1 MKASET
7 AQQRS
12 QRVCGMFLDWWRRS
26 RVDAE
31 RILLVGT
38 NLNLLAKQLEDEKR
52 VVQWWSWFP
61 EDIEDPVSFPT
72 NEQVD
77 AAIIRIP
84 PEKDRLKL
92 VIEVVASR
100 LKPGGAMWLFGA
112 NDEGIKSVSRL
123 GPPFFSK
130 GITLDTRRHAR
141 VVGFDRLSEGNPRH
155 QLTEFALSANL
166 CFGES
171 TTEWVYFP
179 GTFAKGK
186 LDTGSRLLLEAVA
199 HLPQVARLLDLGCG
213 TGILSGFS
221 QLGREMHALDRDALA
236 LAATKIN
243 VPHAHLH
250 GQIDG
255 SRTPRFPLISFSV
268 IHLFTMGRSRITPS
282 LSTWWR
288 NRINILHRMASFG
301 WWCSTVFR

>member
-1 MKASET
+1 MDNGELF
-7 AQQRS
+7 R
-12 QRVCGMFLDWWRRS
+12 RHRRS
-26 RVDAE
+26 
-31 RILLVGT
+31 
-38 NLNLLAKQLEDEKR
+38 
-52 VVQWWSWFP
+52 SF
-61 EDIEDPVSFPT
+61 FPT

-92 VIEVVASR
+92 VIKWSLPVSNRVVPCGYLVPTMKA
-100 LKPGGAMWLFGA
+100 LNQCPDFDL
-112 NDEGIKSVSRL
+112 L
-123 GPPFFSK
+123 LSK

-141 VVGFDRLSEGNPRH
+141 VVGFDRLSDGNPRH

-236 LAATKIN
+236 LAATKSMS
-243 VPHAHLH
+243 PMHTFT

-255 SRTPRFPLISFSV
+255 SRTPSSLISFSV